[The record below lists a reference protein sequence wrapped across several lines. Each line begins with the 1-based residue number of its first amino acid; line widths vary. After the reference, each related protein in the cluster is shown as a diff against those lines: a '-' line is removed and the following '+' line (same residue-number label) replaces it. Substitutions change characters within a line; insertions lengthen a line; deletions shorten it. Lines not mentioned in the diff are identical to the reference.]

1 MTLLATGIV
10 VVLAVLLVVV
20 IVRVLAVRLGL
31 ALMAVAV
38 IVMASLRMSGHRAG
52 RLELRCRNCFE
63 LSTNYRC
70 AGAGLRLKH
79 CVSQARRRGVRTS
92 NNGH

>member
-1 MTLLATGIV
+1 L
-10 VVLAVLLVVV
+10 VLTVLLVVV
-20 IVRVLAVRLGL
+20 IVRILAVRLGL
-31 ALMAVAV
+31 ALMAVAI
-38 IVMASLRMSGHRAG
+38 IVLASLRMSGHRAG
-52 RLELRCRNCFE
+52 RLELRCRNCVE
-63 LSTNYRC
+63 LSTNCRC